1 MKSFVLCLI
10 AVVLVT
16 SGVIWLLASGP
27 ALPAP
32 RAEHASSSVPAV
44 SQTSAPKGA
53 ATSANQLHES
63 NSAAL
68 TAPAA
73 ISAPSGTASSPLIE
87 DREAAKEQL
96 RTWAANFSPEE
107 LPKVLGYLDH
117 ADSEVRMAA
126 AAALVLLGD
135 GSAAPALLVAAEKA
149 NARNAEVEAATFREA
164 AELLS
169 RPNTMPMPAGSSPRG
184 KLGKKVWSAQ
194 DGDQPPALNN
204 SGAQNDALPR

>member
-16 SGVIWLLASGP
+16 SGMIWLLASGP
-27 ALPAP
+27 ALPPPPAERPAP
-32 RAEHASSSVPAV
+32 IVPATV
-44 SQTSAPKGA
+44 QANTPMKDADRTNLVPETNSDAATTPLGIPATTGA
-53 ATSANQLHES
+53 A
-63 NSAAL
+63 
-68 TAPAA
+68 P
-73 ISAPSGTASSPLIE
+73 SPLIE

-96 RTWAANFSPEE
+96 RTWAANFSPEG

-126 AAALVLLGD
+126 AGALVLLGD

-149 NARNAEVEAATFREA
+149 NARSAEVEAATFREA

-169 RPNTMPMPAGSSPRG
+169 RPNTMPMPAVPSPSG
-184 KLGKKVWSAQ
+184 KFEKKVWSAQ
-194 DGDQPPALNN
+194 DGDRPPA
-204 SGAQNDALPR
+204 SSTGARNDELPR

>member
-16 SGVIWLLASGP
+16 SGMIWLLASGP

-32 RAEHASSSVPAV
+32 PAERTSSAVPAV
-44 SQTSAPKGA
+44 SQTSAQKGA
-53 ATSANQLHES
+53 ATSPYQLHEP
-63 NSAAL
+63 NAAAV

-73 ISAPSGTASSPLIE
+73 IPATTGTAPSPLIE

-96 RTWAANFSPEE
+96 QTWAANFSPDE

-169 RPNTMPMPAGSSPRG
+169 RPNTMPMPAVPSPSG
-184 KLGKKVWSAQ
+184 KFEKKVWSAQ
-194 DGDQPPALNN
+194 DGDRPPA
-204 SGAQNDALPR
+204 SSTGARNDELPR